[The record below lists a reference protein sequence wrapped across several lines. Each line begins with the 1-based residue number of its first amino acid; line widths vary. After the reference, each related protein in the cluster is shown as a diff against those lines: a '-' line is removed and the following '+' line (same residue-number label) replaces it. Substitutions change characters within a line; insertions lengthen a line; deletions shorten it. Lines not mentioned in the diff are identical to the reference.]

1 MRRGILLLVMMLL
14 AITQPLA
21 QAQTDTT
28 PISLTLTLY
37 SNGITQ
43 VDYYVRSD
51 PTKVR
56 IQTPLFGD
64 NLENL
69 FVRDEDGDPLQSS
82 LINSTGKVDSIGAL
96 ELHFSYQTEDFTSFD
111 DAIWVVNITSPVNV
125 TIILPENA
133 DFLDMSDIPLDIG
146 SIGDSAYLI
155 FPPGTS
161 FVYYMLGLPS
171 LVNEADLSY
180 AKAATYIAEKQHGG
194 YILTSAVELL
204 NNSENYY
211 ESGNY
216 LEAKEAADDALLIA
230 GDLVGYADDALFAI
244 ESAEASINE
253 ALQQER
259 TIGLEEAQSILE
271 EAQNQ
276 YENGLYPNAEITA
289 LQAAE
294 EASQAEK
301 PQQSNYLIIGV
312 VVVFFTLILWFKR
325 SSFGL

>member
-1 MRRGILLLVMMLL
+1 MK
-14 AITQPLA
+14 
-21 QAQTDTT
+21 
-28 PISLTLTLY
+28 
-37 SNGITQ
+37 
-43 VDYYVRSD
+43 
-51 PTKVR
+51 PTFHTRK
-56 IQTPLFGD
+56 Q
-64 NLENL
+64 
-69 FVRDEDGDPLQSS
+69 
-82 LINSTGKVDSIGAL
+82 
-96 ELHFSYQTEDFTSFD
+96 
-111 DAIWVVNITSPVNV
+111 
-125 TIILPENA
+125 
-133 DFLDMSDIPLDIG
+133 
-146 SIGDSAYLI
+146 
-155 FPPGTS
+155 
-161 FVYYMLGLPS
+161 
-171 LVNEADLSY
+171 
-180 AKAATYIAEKQHGG
+180 ATYIAEKQHEG

-259 TIGLEEAQSILE
+259 TIGLDEAQSILE

>member
-1 MRRGILLLVMMLL
+1 MRRGMLLLVMMLL

-43 VDYYVRSD
+43 VDYHVQSD

-56 IQTPLFGD
+56 VQTPLFGD

-69 FVRDEDGDPLQSS
+69 VVRNEEGNPLQASV
-82 LINSTGKVDSIGAL
+82 INSTGKVDSLWAL
-96 ELHFSYQTEDFTSFD
+96 ELHFSYQTEDFTSVD

-146 SIGDSAYLI
+146 GIGDSTYMI
-155 FPPGTS
+155 FPPGTC

-171 LVNEADLSY
+171 LLNEADLSY
-180 AKAATYIAEKQHGG
+180 AKAATYIAEKQQAG
-194 YILTSAVELL
+194 YILTSAEELL

-230 GDLVGYADDALFAI
+230 GDLVVYADDALFAI

-253 ALQQER
+253 AIQQER
-259 TIGLEEAQSILE
+259 TIGLDEAQSILE

-312 VVVFFTLILWFKR
+312 VVVFFALILWFKR
-325 SSFGL
+325 SSFGF

>member
-14 AITQPLA
+14 AITQPLV
-21 QAQTDTT
+21 QAQTDTI

-37 SNGITQ
+37 NNGVTQ
-43 VDYYVRSD
+43 VDYHVRSD

-56 IQTPLFGD
+56 VQTPLFGD

-69 FVRDEDGDPLQSS
+69 VVRDEDGNPLQAS
-82 LINSTGKVDSIGAL
+82 LINSTFKVDSIGAL
-96 ELHFSYQTEDFTSFD
+96 ELHFSYQTEDFTSVD

-125 TIILPENA
+125 TIILPDNA
-133 DFLDMSDIPLDIG
+133 DNLDMNPIPFEAG
-146 SIGDSAYLI
+146 TIGDSFYFV
-155 FPPGTS
+155 FPPGTC

-180 AKAATYIAEKQHGG
+180 AKAATYVAEKQQAG
-194 YILTSAVELL
+194 YILTSAEELL

-253 ALQQER
+253 AIQQER
-259 TIGLEEAQSILE
+259 TIGLDEAQSILE

-289 LQAAE
+289 LEAAE
-294 EASQAEK
+294 EASQAET

-312 VVVFFTLILWFKR
+312 VAVFFGLILWFKR
-325 SSFGL
+325 DSFGF